1 MLESLGESLRETIRK
16 IARAST
22 IDKEVI
28 KEVVKDIQRALLSA
42 DVNVQLVLKITKEV
56 ERRATEEKPP
66 AGVTARNF
74 IVKIIYE
81 ELLNI
86 LGPEQKISLKPQKI
100 LMVGL
105 YGQGKTT
112 TCGKLAKY
120 LSKKGIKTDLV
131 ACDVHRPAAYDQL
144 LQIGEK
150 INVPVF
156 GIRDEK
162 KAVKIAKEFMKNAD
176 PKHAWIFDTS
186 GRHALEQD
194 LIDEIKELKRVIV
207 PDQIYL
213 IVDATMGQQAG
224 KQAKAFHDAVNITGV
239 IITKLDGSAKGGGAL
254 SAVAETSAPVLFIG
268 TGEHIDDFEIFDSK
282 RFLSRL
288 LGMGDLES
296 LLETA
301 QEMEFTE
308 EKAEKTMEKL
318 FTGKFNL
325 KDMYDIWEQFSKPGL
340 MQKIVSSLPLFKLPG
355 SEKLNK
361 EAIEDSELKLNR
373 YRVILDSM
381 TYDELEN
388 PDLIKGSRIGR
399 IARGSGSPEE
409 EVRELMREYNKMLKT
424 VKAMKGDRKLLKTL
438 KGQFKGGSLPDLN
451 DI

>member
-22 IDKEVI
+22 IDKDVI
-28 KEVVKDIQRALLSA
+28 KEVVKDIQRALLSS

-81 ELLNI
+81 ELLKI
-86 LGPEQKISLKPQKI
+86 LGSGQQIALKSQKI

-112 TCGKLAKY
+112 TCGKLARY
-120 LSKKGIKTDLV
+120 LSRKGIKTDLV
-131 ACDVHRPAAYDQL
+131 VCDVHRPAAYDQL

-150 INVPVF
+150 INIPVF

-162 KAVKIAKEFMKNAD
+162 NAVKIVKEFIKSAD
-176 PKHAWIFDTS
+176 PTHAWIFDTS

-194 LIDEIKELKRVIV
+194 LIDEIKELKKVIV

-213 IVDATMGQQAG
+213 VLDATMGQQAG
-224 KQAKAFHDAVNITGV
+224 KQTKAFHDALNITGV

-268 TGEHIDDFEIFDSK
+268 TGEHIEDFEIFDSK

-318 FTGKFNL
+318 FSGKFNL
-325 KDMYDIWEQFSKPGL
+325 KDMYEIWEQFAKPGL

-361 EAIEDSELKLNR
+361 EAIEGSEQKLNK

-388 PDLIKGSRIGR
+388 PDLIKGSRIQR
-399 IARGSGSPEE
+399 ISRGSGSFEE

-438 KGQFKGGSLPDLN
+438 KGQLKGGALQDLK

>member
-81 ELLNI
+81 ELLSI
-86 LGPEQKISLKPQKI
+86 LGPEQQISLKPQKI

-120 LSKKGIKTDLV
+120 LSKKGVKVDLV

-162 KAVKIAKEFMKNAD
+162 NAVKIAKVFMKNAD
-176 PKHAWIFDTS
+176 TKHAWIFDTS

-194 LIDEIKELKRVIV
+194 LIDEIKELKKIIV

-213 IVDATMGQQAG
+213 VVDATMGQQAG

-296 LLETA
+296 LMETA

-318 FTGKFNL
+318 FSGKFNL
-325 KDMYDIWEQFSKPGL
+325 KDMYEIWEQFSKPGL

-361 EAIEDSELKLNR
+361 EAIEDSEIKLKR

-388 PDLIKGSRIGR
+388 PDLIKGSRIER

-438 KGQFKGGSLPDLN
+438 KGQFKGGTIPDLN
-451 DI
+451 NL

>member
-16 IARAST
+16 ITRATT

-86 LGPEQKISLKPQKI
+86 LGPEQQISLKPQKI

-120 LSKKGIKTDLV
+120 LSKKGIKVDLI

-162 KAVKIAKEFMKNAD
+162 NAVKIAKEFMKNAD

-194 LIDEIKELKRVIV
+194 LIDEIKELKKIIV

-213 IVDATMGQQAG
+213 VVDATMGQQAG

-318 FTGKFNL
+318 FSGKFNL

-361 EAIEDSELKLNR
+361 EAIEDSEIKLNR

-388 PDLIKGSRIGR
+388 PDLIKGSRIAR

-409 EVRELMREYNKMLKT
+409 EVRELMHEYNKMLKT

-438 KGQFKGGSLPDLN
+438 KGQFKGGSIPDLN
-451 DI
+451 DL

>member
-81 ELLNI
+81 ELLSI
-86 LGPEQKISLKPQKI
+86 LGPEQQISLKPQKI

-120 LSKKGIKTDLV
+120 LSKKGVKVDLV

-162 KAVKIAKEFMKNAD
+162 NA
-176 PKHAWIFDTS
+176 
-186 GRHALEQD
+186 
-194 LIDEIKELKRVIV
+194 
-207 PDQIYL
+207 
-213 IVDATMGQQAG
+213 
-224 KQAKAFHDAVNITGV
+224 
-239 IITKLDGSAKGGGAL
+239 
-254 SAVAETSAPVLFIG
+254 
-268 TGEHIDDFEIFDSK
+268 
-282 RFLSRL
+282 
-288 LGMGDLES
+288 
-296 LLETA
+296 
-301 QEMEFTE
+301 
-308 EKAEKTMEKL
+308 
-318 FTGKFNL
+318 
-325 KDMYDIWEQFSKPGL
+325 
-340 MQKIVSSLPLFKLPG
+340 
-355 SEKLNK
+355 
-361 EAIEDSELKLNR
+361 
-373 YRVILDSM
+373 
-381 TYDELEN
+381 
-388 PDLIKGSRIGR
+388 
-399 IARGSGSPEE
+399 
-409 EVRELMREYNKMLKT
+409 
-424 VKAMKGDRKLLKTL
+424 
-438 KGQFKGGSLPDLN
+438 
-451 DI
+451 